1 MAAMNKVG
9 QRVEKENNIDSA
21 PPPAS
26 ELLPPD
32 GAVPDFRQQ
41 EGYSQFASFRDQA
54 SQDLTSGRETV
65 HMPPPEKAVLTNA
78 SLSKPIQV
86 KLV

>member
-1 MAAMNKVG
+1 MAAMNK
-9 QRVEKENNIDSA
+9 RVEKENNIDSA

-41 EGYSQFASFRDQA
+41 EGYSQFASSRDQA
-54 SQDLTSGRETV
+54 LQDLTSGRETV

>member
-41 EGYSQFASFRDQA
+41 EGYSQFDSSRDQA
-54 SQDLTSGRETV
+54 LQDQGGKPYTCLHPKRLYSLT
-65 HMPPPEKAVLTNA
+65 L
-78 SLSKPIQV
+78 LSV
-86 KLV
+86 NLFR